1 MKKLIL
7 IAAVMC
13 TINAVSQAQE
23 PTTVQAAT
31 PQDLVLE
38 PAELSGGMPLMELLK
53 ERRSERNFSD
63 QEVEPMALS
72 RILWAANGVNRPEEG
87 KRTAPSARNAQEIEI
102 YILNSSGAYKYMPA
116 DMQVKKVR
124 GGDARKQIFKDK
136 FSNAPVILLLVA
148 NYDKM
153 KDFETVDRDFYS
165 AIDCGYVSQNIYL
178 ACASEQ
184 YATVAVGQVD
194 RTAAAKMLNIKNGKV
209 MIAHPIGRP

>member
-7 IAAVMC
+7 IAAIMC
-13 TINAVSQAQE
+13 TMSAISQAQD
-23 PTTVQAAT
+23 PTTAQAVT
-31 PQDLVLE
+31 PQDLTLE

-53 ERRSERNFSD
+53 ERRSERQFSG
-63 QEVEPMALS
+63 QEVEPMSLS
-72 RILWAANGVNRPEEG
+72 RILWAANGVNRPEEN

-102 YILNSSGAYKYMPA
+102 YIFNNTGVYKYMPN

-124 GGDARKQIFKDK
+124 GGDVRKQVMKEHYME
-136 FSNAPVILLLVA
+136 APVLLVLVA

-153 KDFETVDRDFYS
+153 KGFETADRDFYS
-165 AIDCGYVSQNIYL
+165 AMDCGYVSQNIYL

-184 YATVAVGQVD
+184 YVTVAVGQID
-194 RTAAAKMLNIKNGKV
+194 RAAVAKLLNIKNGKA